1 MRAIWKGHLRFSL
14 VTIPI
19 QVYKA
24 TRAKGLPLHL
34 LHRPCM
40 SRIKYQHY
48 CPVCDRPVSNDELVK
63 AYEYSKGKYVTIE
76 DEELEKLKISSN
88 KVINILYFTEKTEVS
103 PLYFRDAY
111 YLIPQEEPAL
121 EAFSLLRR
129 LLEEKGKV
137 AIAKLTMR
145 QREHIV
151 CIEPWQ
157 NILSMRT
164 LYYADEIQNAADLPY
179 SEAKARLEPGEI
191 ELASTLIEH
200 MTRPFDPKEFEDG
213 YHKALS
219 ELIEAKIEGKEV
231 AVEREAEKEKVL
243 NLMEAL
249 KRSIEAEKALLPKK
263 GVVEAKAKA
272 TKEKRRRRKA

>member
-19 QVYKA
+19 HVYKA
-24 TRAKGLPLHL
+24 TRVKGLPLHL

-40 SRIKYQHY
+40 SRIKYQYY
-48 CPVCDRPVSNDELVK
+48 CPVCERPVSNDELVK

-88 KVINILYFTEKTEVS
+88 KVINILYFTGKTEVS
-103 PLYFRDAY
+103 PIYFRDAY
-111 YLIPQEEPAL
+111 YLIPQDEPAI

-129 LLEEKGKV
+129 LLEEKEKV
-137 AIAKLTMR
+137 AIAKFTMH

-151 CIEPWQ
+151 CIEPLQ

-164 LYYADEIQNAADLPY
+164 LYYADEIQDTADLPY
-179 SEAKARLEPGEI
+179 SDTRARLEAREM
-191 ELASTLIEH
+191 ELASILIEH
-200 MTRPFDPKEFEDG
+200 MTRPFDPKEFENG

-219 ELIEAKIEGKEV
+219 ELIEAKIGGKEV
-231 AVEREAEKEKVL
+231 AVEREIEKRKVL
-243 NLMEAL
+243 NLMDAL
-249 KRSIEAEKALLPKK
+249 KRSIETEKVLLPKK
-263 GVVEAKAKA
+263 GVVEAKV

>member
-19 QVYKA
+19 HVYKA
-24 TRAKGLPLHL
+24 TRVKGLPLHL

-40 SRIKYQHY
+40 SGIKYQYY
-48 CPVCDRPVSNDELVK
+48 CPVCERPVSNDELVK

-88 KVINILYFTEKTEVS
+88 KVINILYFTGKTEVS
-103 PLYFRDAY
+103 PIYFRDAY
-111 YLIPQEEPAL
+111 YLIPQDEPAI

-129 LLEEKGKV
+129 LLEEKEKV
-137 AIAKLTMR
+137 AIAKFTMH

-151 CIEPWQ
+151 CIEPLQ

-164 LYYADEIQNAADLPY
+164 LYYADEIQDTADLPY
-179 SEAKARLEPGEI
+179 SDTRARLEAREM
-191 ELASTLIEH
+191 ELASILIEH
-200 MTRPFDPKEFEDG
+200 MTRPFDPKEFENG

-219 ELIEAKIEGKEV
+219 ELIEAKIGGKEV
-231 AVEREAEKEKVL
+231 AVEREIEKRKVL
-243 NLMEAL
+243 NLMDAL
-249 KRSIEAEKALLPKK
+249 KRSIETEKVLLPKK
-263 GVVEAKAKA
+263 GVVEAKV

>member
-19 QVYKA
+19 HVYKA
-24 TRAKGLPLHL
+24 TRVKGLPLHL

-40 SRIKYQHY
+40 SGIKYQYY

-88 KVINILYFTEKTEVS
+88 KVINILYFTGKTEVS
-103 PLYFRDAY
+103 PIYFRDAY
-111 YLIPQEEPAL
+111 YLIPQDEPAI
-121 EAFSLLRR
+121 EAFSLLRK
-129 LLEEKGKV
+129 LLEEKEKV
-137 AIAKLTMR
+137 AIAKFTMH

-151 CIEPWQ
+151 CIEPLQ

-164 LYYADEIQNAADLPY
+164 LYYADEIQDTADLPY
-179 SEAKARLEPGEI
+179 SDTRARLEAREM
-191 ELASTLIEH
+191 ELASILIEH
-200 MTRPFDPKEFEDG
+200 MTRPFDPKEFENG

-219 ELIEAKIEGKEV
+219 ELIEAKIGGKEV
-231 AVEREAEKEKVL
+231 AVEREIEKRKVL
-243 NLMEAL
+243 NLMDAL
-249 KRSIEAEKALLPKK
+249 KRSIETEKVLLPKK
-263 GVVEAKAKA
+263 GVVEAKV

>member
-88 KVINILYFTEKTEVS
+88 KVINILYFTGKTEVS
-103 PLYFRDAY
+103 PIYFRDAY
-111 YLIPQEEPAL
+111 YLIPQDEPAI

-129 LLEEKGKV
+129 LLEEKEKV
-137 AIAKLTMR
+137 AIAKFTMH

-151 CIEPWQ
+151 CIEPLQ

-164 LYYADEIQNAADLPY
+164 LYYADEIQDTADLPY
-179 SEAKARLEPGEI
+179 SDTRARLEAREM
-191 ELASTLIEH
+191 ELASILIEH
-200 MTRPFDPKEFEDG
+200 MTRPFDPKEFENG

-219 ELIEAKIEGKEV
+219 ELIEAKIGGKEV
-231 AVEREAEKEKVL
+231 AVEREIEKRKVL
-243 NLMEAL
+243 NLMDAL
-249 KRSIEAEKALLPKK
+249 KRSIETEKVLLPKK
-263 GVVEAKAKA
+263 GVVEAKV